1 MPRIKINEQAAADM
15 KEMRKKG
22 ASVKD
27 IAAKY
32 NIAVSTTFK
41 LLQGIPLPKKVK
53 EQRYCKY
60 CGVKIEGGDLCSG
73 CHYKLKLVRKL
84 LALGQVIKKC
94 ADEERMLK
102 ENE

>member
-1 MPRIKINEQAAADM
+1 MNDEAIADI
-15 KEMRKKG
+15 KEMRKNG

-41 LLQGIPLPKKVK
+41 LLQGIPLPKKKK
-53 EQRYCKY
+53 EQKHCKY
-60 CGVKIEGGDLCSG
+60 CGVKIDGGELCSA

-84 LALGQVIKKC
+84 LALGEVIRKC
-94 ADEERMLK
+94 AKEERMQRYGC
-102 ENE
+102 